1 MENDGERSCLVDSES
16 GNAKMGELRRGP
28 FETSGEQRRRTRGTV
43 TASLDVD
50 KGRSKEDR
58 KDVLRVPSINTFTLF
73 AEHL

>member
-1 MENDGERSCLVDSES
+1 MDVWRIAKAEMQRDGENY
-16 GNAKMGELRRGP
+16 GG
-28 FETSGEQRRRTRGTV
+28 FETSGEQRRTRGTV

-50 KGRSKEDR
+50 KGRSKENR